1 MTSRDVVWEH
11 GENHHPGCM
20 HNYYYDIVCMH
31 NYDIIHLVRFCDVLY
46 IKLCIDHANIF
57 INSSPEN
64 QKHMVGFPVFSVGL
78 PPLPSGYRSK
88 PSGLPIGNRMNW
100 RLNWKFEFVR

>member
-1 MTSRDVVWEH
+1 
-11 GENHHPGCM
+11 M
-20 HNYYYDIVCMH
+20 HNYYYDIFCMQ

-46 IKLCIDHANIF
+46 IKLHANIF

-64 QKHMVGFPVFSVGL
+64 QKHMVGFPGFILGL
-78 PPLPSGYRSK
+78 LALPTGYRSK